1 MRLRSFLPAS
11 LALAL
16 ALGVPA
22 TTLAHTELAESS
34 PADGAQLDAPPSEVV
49 LTFEGEVSA
58 ESAFT
63 VTDATGA
70 TVGTGSLDLDVAER
84 NVLRADITATEV
96 GTYTAAYAVV
106 AEDGDTVEG
115 EVTFTVGSPTP
126 SAQPDTAVPAHRGSN
141 AFVVGLALVA
151 GAMALAVVA
160 AQVAAG
166 AHRRAAHRTRGG
178 ISVDSCPKCDSARIG
193 SGSLSASA
201 RAASSAG

>member
-16 ALGVPA
+16 ALGLPA
-22 TTLAHTELAESS
+22 ATLAHTDLAESS

-84 NVLRADITATEV
+84 NVLRADVTATAA
-96 GTYTAAYAVV
+96 GTYTVAYAVV

-126 SAQPDTAVPAHRGSN
+126 SAQPDTAVPPSSGSQT
-141 AFVVGLALVA
+141 FVIGLAALA
-151 GAMALAVVA
+151 GALTLAMW
-160 AQVAAG
+160 
-166 AHRRAAHRTRGG
+166 RRRSRQG
-178 ISVDSCPKCDSARIG
+178 
-193 SGSLSASA
+193 L
-201 RAASSAG
+201 

>member
-1 MRLRSFLPAS
+1 MRLRSLLPAS

-22 TTLAHTELAESS
+22 AAIAHTDLAESS
-34 PADGAQLDAPPSEVV
+34 PADGAQLNAPPSEVM

-58 ESAFT
+58 ESTFT
-63 VTDATGA
+63 VTDGTGA

-84 NVLRADITATEV
+84 NVLRADITATEG
-96 GTYTAAYAVV
+96 GTYTVAYAVV

-115 EVTFTVGSPTP
+115 EVVFTVGSPGP

-151 GAMALAVVA
+151 GAMALAVVRRKSRQA
-160 AQVAAG
+160 SWTGG
-166 AHRRAAHRTRGG
+166 ASDNGRDLG
-178 ISVDSCPKCDSARIG
+178 
-193 SGSLSASA
+193 
-201 RAASSAG
+201 